1 MKISIFGEPRRNGA
15 IRLNPFFIETALIL
29 PVFALCCCSTLQT
42 LGAAAKRADR
52 EQTYAAAVACAESWC
67 ELFSASGNTELAAK
81 ELFGKNAA
89 ESCIVGMRFMIPCDK
104 RFRYAPDEND
114 GAVYISESIEE
125 CKRDGLI
132 YGQLFTSDIRIVWEG
147 GTIEESAVYYA
158 PYPLS
163 IPEDEEGGAE

>member
-1 MKISIFGEPRRNGA
+1 MKRSIFGEPRRNGA
-15 IRLNPFFIETALIL
+15 IRLDPFFIETALII

-42 LGAAAKRADR
+42 LGAAARRADR

-67 ELFSASGNTELAAK
+67 ELYSASGNTELAAE

-89 ESCIVGMRFMIPCDK
+89 ESCIDGMSFMIPCDK
-104 RFRYAPDEND
+104 LFRYSPNENE

-125 CKRDGLI
+125 CGRDGLI
-132 YGQLFTSDIRIVWEG
+132 YGQLLTSDIRIVWEG
-147 GTIEESAVYYA
+147 GTIEERAVCYD

-163 IPEDEEGGAE
+163 IPEEKEDTE